1 MYSHLGARLAAVA
14 TRLDN
19 RLGNRLGLRAPPT
32 LLPRMAAAILASAPL
47 AGCMADGR
55 PVAVAGDPANPA
67 AGTAGVGYRPT
78 IAPYSSLRPATPLPW
93 RERNDGVAP
102 PASSKSDR

>member
-14 TRLDN
+14 TRLG
-19 RLGNRLGLRAPPT
+19 RRASSIF
-32 LLPRMAAAILASAPL
+32 LPRMAAAILASAPL

-67 AGTAGVGYRPT
+67 AGTAAVGYRST
-78 IAPYSSLRPATPLPW
+78 IAPYSSLRPSTPQPW
-93 RERNDGVAP
+93 RERNDGVTP
-102 PASSKSDR
+102 PAKPEQ

>member
-14 TRLDN
+14 TRLG
-19 RLGNRLGLRAPPT
+19 RRAPSIF
-32 LLPRMAAAILASAPL
+32 LSRMAAAILASAPL

-55 PVAVAGDPANPA
+55 PVAVASDPSNPA
-67 AGTAGVGYRPT
+67 AGTAAVGYRST
-78 IAPYSSLRPATPLPW
+78 IAPYSSLRPSTPQPW
-93 RERNDGVAP
+93 RERNDGVTP